1 MRKYFY
7 WLEFAAVVPF
17 YWLLRAAPF
26 AAVRALAAIVGW
38 GAWCVPPL
46 RKLVAANVQVAF
58 PEMPEKERARIV
70 RRSFGHMTL
79 NLLEFLWVSGST
91 KRIEA
96 RFVPPPELKAEVQAA
111 VKAGTQYI
119 FVTPHLGS
127 WEATAVMAS
136 HYGGLRL
143 AAVAKPLK
151 NPYLN
156 RLLNGHSREAES
168 GVRIIFA
175 RGAMRAL
182 MQALNEGWSLGLL
195 IDQNTKVREG
205 GAFVRFFGLP
215 VASSRTP
222 AALTAYGLK
231 HHRKVVPAY
240 AVATRRADGRV
251 GIAMRHL
258 PRPVEEYPD
267 ETSIVQ
273 AFIEMG
279 EEDIRKT
286 PEQYLWLYRRFRYI
300 PNDCP
305 PEIRK
310 RFPYYACEVK
320 PHFLALGGKRKAL
333 MAREAAKGEGGD
345 GAA

>member
-1 MRKYFY
+1 MDKIKGVFFD
-7 WLEFAAVVPF
+7 LGGT
-17 YWLLRAAPF
+17 LRICEEIPEHMENAKRRMAELVGAPD
-26 AAVRALAAIVGW
+26 
-38 GAWCVPPL
+38 
-46 RKLVAANVQVAF
+46 VAAF
-58 PEMPEKERARIV
+58 YDM
-70 RRSFGHMTL
+70 
-79 NLLEFLWVSGST
+79 
-91 KRIEA
+91 IEA
-96 RFVPPPELKAEVQAA
+96 RYIPDMELKAEVRAA
-111 VKAGTQYI
+111 VKDGTQYV

-156 RLLNGHSREAES
+156 RLLNGRSREAES

-205 GAFVRFFGLP
+205 GAFVRFFGMP
-215 VASSRTP
+215 VASSRAP
-222 AALTAYGLK
+222 AALTLYGLK

-251 GIAMRHL
+251 GIAVRYL

-267 ETSIVQ
+267 EASMVQ
-273 AFIEMG
+273 AFIEMD
-279 EEDIRKT
+279 ES
-286 PEQYLWLYRRFRYI
+286 
-300 PNDCP
+300 
-305 PEIRK
+305 
-310 RFPYYACEVK
+310 
-320 PHFLALGGKRKAL
+320 
-333 MAREAAKGEGGD
+333 
-345 GAA
+345 